1 MVNTHSLG
9 KYPETNLKDLTY
21 RLFILQ
27 GEQQMRI
34 RYTTNFP
41 IHQKYKPEYIRTS
54 SKCWK
59 KVTT

>member
-54 SKCWK
+54 SKC
-59 KVTT
+59 